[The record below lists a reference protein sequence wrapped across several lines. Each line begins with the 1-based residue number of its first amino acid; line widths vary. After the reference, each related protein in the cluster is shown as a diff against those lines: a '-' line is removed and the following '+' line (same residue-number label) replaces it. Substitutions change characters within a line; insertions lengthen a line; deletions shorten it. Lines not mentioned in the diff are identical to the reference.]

1 MVFGNNLID
10 FGAFVA
16 TNTEPMV
23 VQTQNIDVVNAVQ
36 TTTTTSTIGQV
47 NEVNSITIPSSPNE
61 QGVGEA
67 TDVSEIVNEDI
78 DEEILDEP
86 DVADVSDSSVGRG
99 TNASGEEVGLSGLT
113 QSDEEQLADKADE
126 THISG
131 GNDSMSGTSS
141 VQGLKPRMG
150 GGVWLMVLALGIY
163 FYENKTSFFTKKIQE
178 IKQKIRS

>member
-10 FGAFVA
+10 FGAYVA
-16 TNTEPMV
+16 TNTEPTV
-23 VQTQNIDVVNAVQ
+23 VQTQSIDVVNAVQ
-36 TTTTTSTIGQV
+36 TTTSTIGQV

-61 QGVGEA
+61 QGSGGA

-78 DEEILDEP
+78 DEEILGEP

-141 VQGLKPRMG
+141 VQGKDKLI
-150 GGVWLMVLALGIY
+150 GGVLVMIFGLGIF